1 MGYPGYQQQ
10 NWQGGGYQPQPGYQ
24 GPVPNRSGPGLA
36 VTSGIV
42 GLGAAGVLLTQTIM
56 LLSDIP
62 DGADLPTG
70 WTVMNIAHFVV
81 VGITSLGAVLVFA
94 RQVAGAFLLVFGGLL
109 TAAAILLDPMLADS
123 VWMSML
129 GALPDFEPSGDYGN
143 YFTAMFEFGNE
154 QAVLRF
160 IALVLGVLL
169 LIMSALPPSLNWLRG
184 SSRDNYNPYN
194 QGW

>member
-1 MGYPGYQQQ
+1 MGYPGYPQQ

-24 GPVPNRSGPGLA
+24 GPGPNRSGPGLA
-36 VTSGIV
+36 VTAGIL

-62 DGADLPTG
+62 DGAELPTG
-70 WTVMNIAHFVV
+70 WTVMQILHFVV
-81 VGITSLGAVLVFA
+81 GGVLLLGAVLVFA
-94 RQVAGAFLLVFGGLL
+94 RQVAGAFLLLFGGVL
-109 TAAAILLDPMLADS
+109 AAAVILLDPALAEG
-123 VWMSML
+123 VWASML

-143 YFTAMFEFGNE
+143 YFSAMFEFGNE

-160 IALVLGVLL
+160 ITLVLGVLL
-169 LIMSALPPSLNWLRG
+169 LIMSALPPSLDWLRG
-184 SSRDNYNPYN
+184 GRRGGYNPYP

>member
-1 MGYPGYQQQ
+1 MGYPGYPQQ

-24 GPVPNRSGPGLA
+24 GPAPNQSGPGLA
-36 VTSGIV
+36 ITSGII
-42 GLGAAGVLLTQTIM
+42 GLGAAGVLLTQTLM

-62 DGADLPTG
+62 DGAEVPTG
-70 WTVMNIAHFVV
+70 WTVMNVMHFAT
-81 VGITSLGAVLVFA
+81 VGVALLGAVLVFA
-94 RQVAGAFLLVFGGLL
+94 RQIAGAFLLVLGGVL
-109 TAAAILLDPMLADS
+109 TAAVILLDPALAEGLFFT
-123 VWMSML
+123 ML
-129 GALPDFEPSGDYGN
+129 GAMPGSAPSGDYSS
-143 YFTAMFEFGNE
+143 YFEAMFEFGNE

-184 SSRDNYNPYN
+184 SRRNNYNPYQ